1 MAERSSRPGSRGG
14 TRAKRRA
21 PHEPA
26 PAVKPAAE
34 EPGARLKRF
43 MVGLA
48 SDVGRLGAFM
58 SDAKAAMA
66 QAGLTQEEQE
76 LLLSGDQARIYSAL
90 KGLPPPPPSPA
101 PGPLQ
106 LPTVVASM
114 FGQQPSAAA
123 APKPSVAPG
132 PSAQAPAAPVQPA
145 PPAGQAQASQLP
157 LYYVAL
163 PQGYATMPAYYV
175 LQWPGWPTG

>member
-14 TRAKRRA
+14 TRAKRGA

-26 PAVKPAAE
+26 PAAAAE

-48 SDVGRLGAFM
+48 SDVGSLGAFM

-66 QAGLTQEEQE
+66 DAGLTPDEQE
-76 LLLSGDQARIYSAL
+76 LLLSGDQGRIYSAL

-101 PGPLQ
+101 PGPPQ

-114 FGQQPSAAA
+114 FGQQA
-123 APKPSVAPG
+123 G
-132 PSAQAPAAPVQPA
+132 AAPV
-145 PPAGQAQASQLP
+145 
-157 LYYVAL
+157 
-163 PQGYATMPAYYV
+163 PQGAR
-175 LQWPGWPTG
+175 